1 MPRAASKSKPKR
13 SSLRGKKVATVCYF
27 TQTNSTP
34 DYKDVL
40 VLKRFISDRSKILH
54 KSITGLT
61 SQNQRSLSGAIKRA
75 RYMALLP
82 YTDKHAL

>member
-1 MPRAASKSKPKR
+1 MARKSKPRAKKI
-13 SSLRGKKVATVCYF
+13 LPKKVGTVCYF

-40 VLKRFISDRSKILH
+40 VLKRFVTDRGKMLSKNY
-54 KSITGLT
+54 TALT
-61 SQNQRSLSGAIKRA
+61 AKNQRLLSQAIKKA

-82 YTDKHAL
+82 YTDRHAL